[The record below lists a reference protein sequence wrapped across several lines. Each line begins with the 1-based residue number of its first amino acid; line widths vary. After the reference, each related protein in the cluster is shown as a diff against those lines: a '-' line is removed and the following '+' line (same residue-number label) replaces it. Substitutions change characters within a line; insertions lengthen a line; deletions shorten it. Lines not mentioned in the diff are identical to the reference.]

1 MCIGF
6 IAVTKKGQDLTQ
18 PGEKDDLH
26 DIFKAQIKEYEK
38 KAKEQEEKNQKRSAN

>member
-6 IAVTKKGQDLTQ
+6 IAVTKAGQDLTQ

-26 DIFKAQIKEYEK
+26 DTFDKQIQEFRKRH
-38 KAKEQEEKNQKRSAN
+38 EQEAKKRAAEAK